1 MQLEKLVE
9 SSNSLRSASVM
20 AQWLDWVRVAQRF
33 VNDLEKFKLHGKLV
47 EGSLLSKLGE
57 DFLY

>member
-1 MQLEKLVE
+1 
-9 SSNSLRSASVM
+9 M

>member
-33 VNDLEKFKLHGKLV
+33 VNNLDKFKLHGKLV
-47 EGSLLSKLGE
+47 KEVCSQN
-57 DFLY
+57 